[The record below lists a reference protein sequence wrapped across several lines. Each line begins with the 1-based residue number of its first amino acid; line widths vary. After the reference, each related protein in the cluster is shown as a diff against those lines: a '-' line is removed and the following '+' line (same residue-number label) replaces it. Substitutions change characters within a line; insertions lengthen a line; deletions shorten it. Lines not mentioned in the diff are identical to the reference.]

1 MQYKN
6 AKIAYVLKIFYA
18 TFAFLVFIIAMHG
31 VKSLIASN
39 IEVVFSK
46 KEPDLKGGK
55 RKWSGVTISPP
66 LGLDRY
72 SFQKR
77 DYMRG
82 RSFPNPHLA
91 TGKKGILIFLE

>member
-46 KEPDLKGGK
+46 KGPDLKGGK

-72 SFQKR
+72 SFKA
-77 DYMRG
+77 DITCEG
-82 RSFPNPHLA
+82 EVFP
-91 TGKKGILIFLE
+91 ILPPQPVK

>member
-46 KEPDLKGGK
+46 KGLDLKGGK

-66 LGLDRY
+66 LGLVRY
-72 SFQKR
+72 SFQA
-77 DYMRG
+77 DIT
-82 RSFPNPHLA
+82 SEEEV
-91 TGKKGILIFLE
+91 FLKSHSPRNQ